1 MATITLK
8 QGDVIQQL
16 KTIPDES
23 IDVVIQ
29 DPPYN
34 LNFMNKKW
42 GFKGCASRL
51 SKNGVNRGRRNAL
64 ECYGA
69 AICYHSVEH
78 EHITE

>member
-23 IDVVIQ
+23 IDAVIQ

-34 LNFMNKKW
+34 LNFMNKN
-42 GFKGCASRL
+42 GIPRCASRL
-51 SKNGVNRGRRNAL
+51 SKMVSIVGG
-64 ECYGA
+64 GMP
-69 AICYHSVEH
+69 
-78 EHITE
+78 